1 MIRYRQLGPGDL
13 SDLSHIDRSD
23 CSSTWCEV
31 EEGRVVLR
39 KREFRHVGFSRDHWE
54 RIAEEWKEM
63 LVRGEMLLIGAYDGA
78 EMVGV
83 AGLDT
88 GTRYG
93 PDNSLYN
100 FGPIWISRE
109 YRGRGIGRHLFEMVR
124 EMAQGMDIEG
134 LYISATPVP
143 RTVGFYTG
151 MGCRLLSSPDPR
163 LYAKE
168 PEDIHLYLDLAHGPQ
183 SMAAE
188 SGGGPIPQH
197 G

>member
-1 MIRYRQLGPGDL
+1 MIRYRDL
-13 SDLSHIDRSD
+13 QASDLPGLSRIDRSD
-23 CSSTWCEV
+23 YSSTWCEV
-31 EEGRVVLR
+31 EEDRLVLR
-39 KREFRHVGFSRDHWE
+39 KREFRHVGFSRSQWDA
-54 RIAEEWKEM
+54 IAEEWKEM
-63 LVRGEMLLIGAYDGA
+63 LARGEALLVGAYDGTRL
-78 EMVGV
+78 VGV

-93 PDNSLYN
+93 PEGRLYN

-109 YRGRGIGRHLFEMVR
+109 YRRRGIGRHMFEMVR
-124 EMAQGMDIEG
+124 EVAQGMDIDG

-143 RTVGFYTG
+143 GTVGFYRR

-163 LYAKE
+163 LYAEE
-168 PEDIHLYLDLAHGPQ
+168 PEDIHMYLDLAHGPQ

-188 SGGGPIPQH
+188 AGGGPILRQ